1 MKNCVK
7 TCAIFYI
14 LFLTYFFMY
23 AITVFASEDL
33 KKLDNVL
40 DNKQKLIY
48 EKIKKERLHH
58 YLTGLGIGAIL
69 GFLVI
74 LTSASMTSKFCFAG
88 IVFLF
93 SSSII
98 YYVLPK
104 SDYMIKHLDTEEQR
118 LAWFNVSRNFMKK
131 KIAGFALAVVLYFCM
146 PMFF

>member
-1 MKNCVK
+1 MKNCVR

-14 LFLTYFFMY
+14 LFFTYFFMY
-23 AITVFASEDL
+23 AITLYYSGDL
-33 KKLDNVL
+33 KKLDMVL

-58 YLTGLGIGAIL
+58 HLTGLGIGGIL

-74 LTSASMTSKFCFAG
+74 LTKMSITFKYCFAG

-118 LAWFNVSRNFMKK
+118 LAWMNVNRNFVKK
-131 KIAGFALAVVLYFCM
+131 KIAGFILAIVLYFCM